1 MKEKKYL
8 KSWSF
13 NSYLIIAELK
23 KIVKRNGGFE
33 VEDFPF
39 IKVSHKYEIENRTF
53 WETEQK
59 IENEKNEKLKAFYI
73 EHNKDYIKAK
83 ENDYKSIRQVNNANY
98 LQFYFNRN
106 IYYIQLEENPFF
118 PHKIQKMPCS
128 DDLKVSYNYYLE
140 DLKDDFLQN
149 IDEYSYMTDETIKE
163 IAAKLFK
170 QLKECRQSEVVTQ
183 KKRVNNLY
191 DSGYHYE
198 YIKEKRNY
206 QQFKKYED

>member
-1 MKEKKYL
+1 MEKKYL

-23 KIVKRNGGFE
+23 KIVKENGGFE
-33 VEDFPF
+33 VESFPF
-39 IKVSHKYEIENRTF
+39 VKMSHEYEIENRTF

-73 EHNKDYIKAK
+73 EHNQDYVKAK
-83 ENDYKSIRQVNNANY
+83 ENGYKSIRQVNNANY
-98 LQFYFNRN
+98 LQFYFDRN
-106 IYYIQLEENPFF
+106 IYYIELEENPFF

-128 DDLKVSYNYYLE
+128 DDLKVFYNYYLE

-163 IAAKLFK
+163 IATKLFE

-183 KKRVNNLY
+183 KKRINNLY
-191 DSGYHYE
+191 DDGYHYE
-198 YIKEKRNY
+198 YIKEKRNH
-206 QQFKKYED
+206 QQYKKCEN

>member
-1 MKEKKYL
+1 MEKRYL

-23 KIVKRNGGFE
+23 KIVKENGGFE
-33 VEDFPF
+33 VESFPF
-39 IKVSHKYEIENRTF
+39 IKVSHEYEIENRTF

-98 LQFYFNRN
+98 LQFYFDRN

-118 PHKIQKMPCS
+118 PHKIQKLPCS
-128 DDLKVSYNYYLE
+128 DDLKVFYNYYLE

-191 DSGYHYE
+191 DNGYHYE

-206 QQFKKYED
+206 QQFKKSED